1 MEILLILFW
10 LFVVCFIGCAIGWIV
25 SVIWHSD
32 AMYVWNI
39 GLCGC
44 ALAVN
49 LINLAIKLM
58 Q

>member
-1 MEILLILFW
+1 MEILFW
-10 LFVVCFIGCAIGWIV
+10 VFVALFVVCLIGWIISLV
-25 SVIWHSD
+25 RHSD

-44 ALAVN
+44 ALAAK
-49 LINLAIKLM
+49 LINLAMKLM